1 MDDLIGLMPRLLSAA
16 PYAEGLSSA
25 EAFCRTA
32 EEPAAHI
39 VYIAESV
46 PPEAEPLKD
55 LGRVTA
61 LLSEAE
67 ALAPEGFAVYAL
79 SAADEASRLM
89 ELEI

>member
-39 VYIAESV
+39 VYIADCIL
-46 PPEAEPLKD
+46 PEAEPLKN

-61 LLSEAE
+61 LLNEAE
-67 ALAPEGFAVYAL
+67 ALTPEGFAVYAL